1 MQTISSEESNLLKAY
16 NPVHLHLYISGALI
30 PSELGRFNLTAS
42 VGDEET
48 SCGNSVSSI
57 LQIETVAEQVV
68 RALATQSG
76 YLVNAQTG
84 ETIITTFN
92 WSQQYGATAI
102 VPIIATQSGY
112 ALTTQT
118 GEVISVQFVWK
129 KLTGTGI
136 KITWD
141 VDGETE
147 HNLFQGRIEKVTIA
161 GGKATIT
168 AQDEIFWNG
177 SKPFAKQSNFQ
188 SDVVASDVFGVIA
201 DTMKVPV
208 NQSTESLL
216 SSVTISGGF
225 SSCRDTLPCCQ
236 AAGYIAALVGG
247 NAVINRDG
255 ELAVVKYHAVDFET
269 EPYSGEASAEN
280 VDYVVSGIGFAR
292 TYVDRTTN
300 PDGTISESE
309 RRVIY
314 QDGDGSLEMENPL
327 ADVGAAERAYAALRS
342 FASRKGSFSFPMGIE
357 LEPGDLITVHSM
369 DGDYP
374 VAINTI
380 EFSIDGGVRTTVHG
394 GGQLYP
400 NGVNGT
406 VAEEPLLRGNL
417 RGVKSASSARTVGD
431 GSSGTATEVQTTGR
445 PGPITQRL
453 NSLEEEVRRVKNLQA
468 ENAEIVSAKIQNLF
482 AEDILCTNKFEVNN
496 DAWRL
501 IQDNDGCTIATKEL
515 NALSGDPVSELKLGT
530 SYGYIACNYV
540 TPNNVF
546 YRAMVLVNAG
556 QRFVQLECGDASALL
571 SDNVIR
577 FSTPLSSF
585 GLNEGIFEVTALNGI
600 SMGHDVYPDESGV
613 YSLGKSTARWATVYL
628 TSNPN
633 VSSDR
638 DAKQDIYDSVPDIVD
653 NLIPVSYRFK
663 DDPGGRIH
671 YGFIA
676 QDVEEALIANEVDTD
691 QSGLVRFDVDGDGYK
706 TNYSLAYAE
715 LIPILTTKIKKQQ
728 DQIDSLQDRLDRL
741 ERMMNN
747 G

>member
-48 SCGNSVSSI
+48 SCGNSVASI

-136 KITWD
+136 RITWD

-177 SKPFAKQSNFQ
+177 SRPFAKQSNFQ

-225 SSCRDTLPCCQ
+225 SSCRDILPCCQ
-236 AAGYIAALVGG
+236 AAGYIAALAGG

-255 ELAVVKYHAVDFET
+255 ELAVVKYYAVDFET

-292 TYVDRTTN
+292 TYVDKTTN

-406 VAEEPLLRGNL
+406 VVEEPLLRGNL

-496 DAWRL
+496 DAWELTQNGDGFTLSSKTGADVPDSFFRIGSQYARILTTDDLGQDCGIL
-501 IQDNDGCTIATKEL
+501 IDGSSQSIDIRNNTGRITLGDNGWGAY
-515 NALSGDPVSELKLGT
+515 GT
-530 SYGYIACNYV
+530 SIENPIIYGDLLPTWPA
-540 TPNNVF
+540 TDPS
-546 YRAMVLVNAG
+546 
-556 QRFVQLECGDASALL
+556 AS
-571 SDNVIR
+571 NIG
-577 FSTPLSSF
+577 ST
-585 GLNEGIFEVTALNGI
+585 
-600 SMGHDVYPDESGV
+600 SMRIN
-613 YSLGKSTARWATVYL
+613 TIYL
-628 TSNPN
+628 ANNPN

-638 DAKQDIYDSVPDIVD
+638 NLKQDIYDSVPDIVD
-653 NLIPVSYRFK
+653 NLIPVSYRLK
-663 DDPGGRIH
+663 DDPDGRIH

-691 QSGLVRFDVDGDGYK
+691 QIGLVRFDADRDGSK
-706 TNYSLAYAE
+706 TNYSLAYDE
-715 LIPILTTKIKKQQ
+715 LIPILTEKIKKQQ